1 MWCVWTHCQ
10 KLSSYNACQ
19 WFPKIDTG
27 HDGENFVKI
36 VRFII
41 KKSDFQVTQ
50 KLEKYVAVFTWSNA
64 MIWQDFPPSNFC
76 LHQISF
82 GHFDEIFTIVQST
95 STTTTA
101 SKQASGA
108 TDYTAA
114 ALAAAAAAAASSYQQ
129 APANPLSTLAET
141 LLAKMQAEMQLRPDQ
156 QDSLRLQQEALR

>member
-1 MWCVWTHCQ
+1 
-10 KLSSYNACQ
+10 
-19 WFPKIDTG
+19 
-27 HDGENFVKI
+27 
-36 VRFII
+36 
-41 KKSDFQVTQ
+41 
-50 KLEKYVAVFTWSNA
+50 
-64 MIWQDFPPSNFC
+64 MIWQDFPPSNSC

-82 GHFDEIFTIVQST
+82 ELFYEIFTIVQST

-101 SKQASGA
+101 SKQASSGA

-114 ALAAAAAAAASSYQQ
+114 AIAAAAAAAASSYQQQ

>member
-1 MWCVWTHCQ
+1 
-10 KLSSYNACQ
+10 
-19 WFPKIDTG
+19 
-27 HDGENFVKI
+27 
-36 VRFII
+36 
-41 KKSDFQVTQ
+41 
-50 KLEKYVAVFTWSNA
+50 
-64 MIWQDFPPSNFC
+64 MIWQYFSTFKLLFTSNF
-76 LHQISF
+76 F
-82 GHFDEIFTIVQST
+82 GLFDEIFTIVQST

-114 ALAAAAAAAASSYQQ
+114 AIAAAAAAAASSYQQ

>member
-1 MWCVWTHCQ
+1 M
-10 KLSSYNACQ
+10 
-19 WFPKIDTG
+19 
-27 HDGENFVKI
+27 
-36 VRFII
+36 
-41 KKSDFQVTQ
+41 
-50 KLEKYVAVFTWSNA
+50 AVFMFCNA
-64 MIWQDFPPSNFC
+64 MIWQNCPPSNSC

-82 GHFDEIFTIVQST
+82 GLFDEIFTIVQST

-114 ALAAAAAAAASSYQQ
+114 AIAAAAAAAASSYQQ